1 MIRRDR
7 GHSVALP
14 YDALDVPEG
23 LIHTRMS
30 DWTDYGIWGLLL
42 YDDQPPW
49 FTLIECI
56 HILFY
61 RQGTNEE
68 KLFEP
73 LSQDTHGQTK
83 HEVVTYRVPVNL
95 GLRHLLF
102 RDLETERVARHGSP
116 HAQAQWQSFFERVR
130 SSEKE
135 LRVSFSHLQ
144 SVFDDVKSLNDAL
157 DLLKKMEIE
166 ALSAKRWTSQH
177 LLPLGPDMLFA
188 DVREGSWRADRRFV
202 RRSGEL
208 LYLMLGRSRVGLRE
222 EVEKLLR
229 RRLLT
234 QDSPWNQLAR
244 LIRRGGNTGGNI
256 NEKSVELDTG
266 YLPVAALPVYDRL
279 AEDWIALLSLS
290 GKPIEDLLDPLM
302 RLSALH
308 QVIYILDRAQTT
320 KAGSGPDTFPPF
332 VFELAGSARKN
343 PVQRISA
350 GQYGT
355 HLMLSRQAID
365 AFIDE
370 FSKSEDWRGGLGTTM
385 ERRKARDTLKEMF
398 LWQRDEDERTGPN
411 DAPESILETFRL
423 SALKDS
429 KHTIW
434 ATLSSQTKGAGMA
447 LAKRRAGTWYAPNDA
462 FLEALVLANVTDPVE
477 LGVFLRDLY
486 DRYRIVIGQEQAQ
499 RAFGSSAA
507 ISLDQLKIN
516 EQRLEQRLRVLG
528 FVDRKSDA
536 CAFVVNPYYEDGH
549 GMQAEAA

>member
-1 MIRRDR
+1 MIRRNR
-7 GHSVALP
+7 GHGVGLP
-14 YDALDVPEG
+14 HDALDVPEG
-23 LIHTRMS
+23 LNLDRIS

-68 KLFEP
+68 NLFEA
-73 LSQDTHGQTK
+73 LSKDMHGYPK
-83 HEVVTYRVPVNL
+83 HEAVTYRVPVNL
-95 GLRHLLF
+95 GLRYLLF
-102 RDLETERVARHGSP
+102 RDLETDRVASHGSP
-116 HAQAQWQSFFERVR
+116 HARAQWQNFFERTK
-130 SSEKE
+130 SSERE
-135 LRVSFSHLQ
+135 LGVSFSHLPN
-144 SVFDDVKSLNDAL
+144 VFDDVKSLNDSL

-166 ALSAKRWTSQH
+166 ALTKKRWTSQH

-188 DVREGSWRADRRFV
+188 DVREGNWRADRRFI

-208 LYLMLGRSRVGLRE
+208 LYLMLGRSRARLRE
-222 EVEKLLR
+222 AVENLLR

-234 QDSPWNQLAR
+234 QNSLWNQLAKV
-244 LIRRGGNTGGNI
+244 IRGGGNTGGGA
-256 NEKSVELDTG
+256 NEKTVELDTG
-266 YLPVAALPVYDRL
+266 YLPIAALPVYDRL
-279 AEDWIALLSLS
+279 AEDWKALLSLT
-290 GKPIEDLLDPLM
+290 GKPIQELLDPLM

-308 QVIYILDRAQTT
+308 QVIYILDRAHTT
-320 KAGSGPDTFPPF
+320 KTGSGPDAFPPF

-350 GQYGT
+350 GQYGN
-355 HLMLSRQAID
+355 HIMLSRQAVD
-365 AFIDE
+365 AFIDTFAE
-370 FSKSEDWRGGLGTTM
+370 SEHWKAQLGTTM
-385 ERRKARDTLKEMF
+385 ERRNATDTLKEMF
-398 LWQRDEDERTGPN
+398 LWTRDEDDRAGRN
-411 DAPESILETFRL
+411 DPPKAILETFRL

-434 ATLSSQTKGAGMA
+434 ATFSSQTKGAGMA
-447 LAKRRAGTWYAPNDA
+447 QAKGRAGTWYAPKDA

-477 LGVFLRDLY
+477 LGVFLRTLY

-516 EQRLEQRLRVLG
+516 EQRLEQRLRLLG

-536 CAFVVNPYYEDGH
+536 CAFVVNPYYEH
-549 GMQAEAA
+549 GDITKAEAA